1 MPLHEKLSKGC
12 LAGQA
17 LCPGKASLD
26 ACRVRDR
33 VCDEIA
39 QYIAWADLHEEP
51 DSVVVPKSLNVIH
64 PMDGRFQVGHQNS
77 PDLSGI

>member
-1 MPLHEKLSKGC
+1 MPLHEELSKGC
-12 LAGQA
+12 PAGQA

-26 ACRVRDR
+26 ACRVRER

-39 QYIAWADLHEEP
+39 QYITWADLYEDP

-77 PDLSGI
+77 PDLSWI